1 MKNSK
6 TETFNT
12 ANSNAMLGAVRFRSH
27 EAQKVNN
34 IFEKYFGVKF
44 QIFWLGWVVGFDNQL
59 LIDLSKFDEYLK
71 GKYNYSGSISDFV
84 FTKFGEE
91 AHEFLKKL
99 I

>member
-12 ANSNAMLGAVRFRSH
+12 ANSNAMLGAVRFKSH

-34 IFEKYFGVKF
+34 LFEKYFGVKF
-44 QIFWLGWVVGFDNQL
+44 QIFWLGWVVGFDNQI
-59 LIDLSKFDEYLK
+59 LIDLSKFDNFLIE
-71 GKYNYSGSISDFV
+71 KYNYKGSISDFV
-84 FTKFGEE
+84 KTKFGQS

>member
-1 MKNSK
+1 MKNST
-6 TETFNT
+6 TEPFNT
-12 ANSNAMLGAVRFRSH
+12 ANSNAMLGAVRFKSH

-34 IFEKYFGVKF
+34 LFEKYFGVKF

-59 LIDLSKFDEYLK
+59 LIDLQKFEKYLSQ
-71 GKYNYSGSISDFV
+71 KYNYKGSLSDFV
-84 FTKFGEE
+84 FKKFGEE

>member
-1 MKNSK
+1 MENST
-6 TETFNT
+6 TEPFNT

-34 IFEKYFGVKF
+34 LFEKY
-44 QIFWLGWVVGFDNQL
+44 LNQ
-59 LIDLSKFDEYLK
+59 
-71 GKYNYSGSISDFV
+71 KYNYKGSLSDFV
-84 FTKFGEE
+84 FKKFGGE

>member
-1 MKNSK
+1 MKNST
-6 TETFNT
+6 TEPFNT

-34 IFEKYFGVKF
+34 LFEKYFGVKF
-44 QIFWLGWVVGFDNQL
+44 QSFWIGWVVGFDNQI
-59 LIDLSKFDEYLK
+59 LIDLQKFEKYLNQ
-71 GKYNYSGSISDFV
+71 KYNYKGSLSDFV
-84 FTKFGEE
+84 FKKFGGE